1 MHVYQLLGHLLYLG
15 DEVCEELCHV
25 LLLSSVERLFVH
37 SVGFT
42 ERSWVVGFSLTLL
55 NRQTNGGEGGR
66 KGKFRLVTL
75 VWLIQSHI
83 FGCFLVLL
91 SL

>member
-55 NRQTNGGEGGR
+55 NR
-66 KGKFRLVTL
+66 
-75 VWLIQSHI
+75 
-83 FGCFLVLL
+83 
-91 SL
+91 

>member
-55 NRQTNGGEGGR
+55 NRHRQTEEE
-66 KGKFRLVTL
+66 KEEEKA
-75 VWLIQSHI
+75 
-83 FGCFLVLL
+83 
-91 SL
+91 SLDW